1 MVGIQTTN
9 EIIKHRALG
18 LSYSDI
24 ETTTGVSRPTVIK
37 ICREHVNDI
46 AEAREIASII
56 AYKDMAT
63 TISKRRLAYTRLW
76 HKGFEELMGRDW
88 SQFSSNELIKLMG
101 TAERTLTLLES
112 NDKTSDDWLL
122 PPMGIARAKK
132 IIDGVD

>member
-1 MVGIQTTN
+1 MVDVQTTN

-24 ETTTGVSRPTVIK
+24 VTTTGVSRPTVIK
-37 ICREHVNDI
+37 ICRIHVADI

-63 TISKRRLAYTRLW
+63 AISKRRLAYTRLW

-88 SQFSSNELIKLMG
+88 SQFSNAELVKLMD
-101 TAERTLTLLES
+101 TSERTLALLER

>member
-1 MVGIQTTN
+1 MVDVQTTN

-63 TISKRRLAYTRLW
+63 AISKRRLAYTRLW

-88 SQFSSNELIKLMG
+88 SQFSNAELIRLMNASERSM
-101 TAERTLTLLES
+101 TALED
-112 NDKTSDDWLL
+112 NDQTTDDWLL
-122 PPMGIARAKK
+122 PPMGIAKAR
-132 IIDGVD
+132 DLLDRTG

>member
-24 ETTTGVSRPTVIK
+24 EITTGVSRPTVIK

-63 TISKRRLAYTRLW
+63 AISKRRLAYTRLW

-88 SQFSSNELIKLMG
+88 SQFSGNELIKLMG
-101 TAERTLTLLES
+101 TAERTLTLLEG